1 MLLNILECLKKTK
14 MEINKL
20 ISDLEHL
27 HNKGVRTIKLIFCE
41 KTIEVKKLL
50 DEIKL
55 CNPSKG

>member
-1 MLLNILECLKKTK
+1 